1 MLAPASIFYLRGI
14 HLRSL
19 LRWVHSTYAL
29 CHHSEGQGLI
39 EYSLILA
46 LVVVILIVVVMTLGN
61 TVKNLYCNIAIA
73 AQH

>member
-1 MLAPASIFYLRGI
+1 M
-14 HLRSL
+14 RSL
-19 LRWVHSTYAL
+19 LRWVQSTYAL
-29 CHHSEGQGLI
+29 CHDPEGQSLI

-46 LVVVILIVVVMTLGN
+46 LIVVILIIVVMVLGN

>member
-1 MLAPASIFYLRGI
+1 MQ
-14 HLRSL
+14 
-19 LRWVHSTYAL
+19 STYAL
-29 CHHSEGQGLI
+29 CHDPEGQSLI

-46 LVVVILIVVVMTLGN
+46 LVVVILIIVVMVLGN